1 MFWGGMQSMKETGS
15 YIAKSVNET
24 LETTGAKEKLG
35 QAATMAAPT
44 LLSAKDTVVNT
55 VTPLYERGKENPQI
69 QAAYS
74 TVSGVSTAAFN
85 KADETSG
92 G

>member
-1 MFWGGMQSMKETGS
+1 MKETGC
-15 YIAKSVNET
+15 YIANSVNET
-24 LETTGAKEKLG
+24 LETTGAKEKLS

-55 VTPLYERGKENPQI
+55 GSSLYEKGKEYPQV
-69 QAAYS
+69 QAASATVQSTYS
-74 TVSGVSTAAFN
+74 TVSSAGAAAFN